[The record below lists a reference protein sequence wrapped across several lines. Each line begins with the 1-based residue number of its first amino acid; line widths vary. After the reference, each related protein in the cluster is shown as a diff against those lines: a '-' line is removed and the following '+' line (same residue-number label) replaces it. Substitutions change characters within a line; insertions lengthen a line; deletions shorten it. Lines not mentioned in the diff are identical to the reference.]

1 MNNKNLLKGTMVYS
15 MMNVITKMGSFIF
28 LPIITRLLTQEE
40 FGIVGT
46 LNPISSLFVVILGL
60 GLYNAQMKKYV
71 DLKDNEDE
79 FGSYMFSSTLI
90 IIIFNILMYIFLF
103 TPLAKKLFSYIVDLS
118 TISYSPLIIIS
129 VMIATMN
136 AFNTL
141 STTLFRMKRM
151 YMKVA
156 IGSVVS
162 LFTTYILT
170 IYFIKYFKWG
180 VFGAALGTTFARL
193 SLLI

>member
-90 IIIFNILMYIFLF
+90 IIIFNIFRN
-103 TPLAKKLFSYIVDLS
+103 KKLFV
-118 TISYSPLIIIS
+118 
-129 VMIATMN
+129 
-136 AFNTL
+136 
-141 STTLFRMKRM
+141 
-151 YMKVA
+151 
-156 IGSVVS
+156 
-162 LFTTYILT
+162 
-170 IYFIKYFKWG
+170 
-180 VFGAALGTTFARL
+180 
-193 SLLI
+193 